1 MAHPMSRGF
10 RLKLPLLAFTIF
22 VVWFLFPARDK
33 QHAAPIDL
41 PPYVGGSGSGKAT
54 DVESSP
60 DHSSASHSAAAIAQ
74 ADHSKNLEEQYHIE
88 FDELEKYVKGHAN
101 LDTCSDME

>member
-1 MAHPMSRGF
+1 MSRGF

-33 QHAAPIDL
+33 QHAAPLDL
-41 PPYVGGSGSGKAT
+41 PLYVGGSGSGKAT

-60 DHSSASHSAAAIAQ
+60 DHSFVGHSAAAIAQ
-74 ADHSKNLEEQYHIE
+74 ADPSKNLEEQYHIE
-88 FDELEKYVKGHAN
+88 FDELEKYVEVHA
-101 LDTCSDME
+101 DVGTCSDME